1 MKSLNRFRVPG
12 ALVLLLSCI
21 LITPAQWEKK
31 PYTEWSEKEAQK
43 LLDDSPW
50 AKTQSFVV
58 NPGTGGTGRS
68 SGSSS
73 QTNVQINF
81 HIRFFSAKPV
91 RQATSRIM
99 ELKQK
104 GAINEEFSTR
114 LKNLANSSFNDRIV
128 VTVVCDSEQH
138 GPAAQEA
145 AMLLQNHTTA
155 NLKSNTFLEVK
166 GQKIYLQEYQSP
178 RADGFGA
185 RFLFPRLVDGKP
197 FITPETSEIHFYSEL
212 SGGGPIISGSSSSS
226 SGSPTYTL
234 NQRFKVSAM
243 NFQGNLE
250 Y

>member
-1 MKSLNRFRVPG
+1 MKSLNRARMPG
-12 ALVLLLSCI
+12 VLALFLICA
-21 LITPAQWEKK
+21 LITPAQWDKK
-31 PYTEWSEKEAQK
+31 PYTEWSEKESLK

-50 AKTQSFVV
+50 AKTQSFVI
-58 NPGTGGTGRS
+58 NPGTAGGRS
-68 SGSSS
+68 SGSSI
-73 QTNVQINF
+73 QTNIQINF

-104 GAINEEFSTR
+104 GNINEEFLTK

-138 GPAAQEA
+138 GPSVQEA
-145 AMLLQNHTTA
+145 AMLLQNRTTA
-155 NLKSNTFLEVK
+155 NLMSNTFLEVK

-178 RADGFGA
+178 RGDGFGA

-212 SGGGPIISGSSSSS
+212 SGGSPIISGSSSSS